1 MSGLGFGGGGGGLGN
16 GSQIRGISGL
26 RPVGAGGGRSPALT
40 TPSADRPLVARA
52 FAPGGLI
59 RRYDWFLILLTLVL
73 TGIGTVLVWAATEPN
88 LRNTGADPNSYLYK
102 QILNDVVG
110 VGLMLVAG
118 SLDYRKFRA
127 LTPWVYGF
135 SLLLLAA
142 VMTPAGSTVN
152 GAKAWI
158 ALPGGFQIEP
168 SEFAKLALVLST
180 AALVSRRPTVPETG
194 GRSRVGR
201 PGIGSVLWAGLAALP
216 LMGLVAIE
224 PALGVTMVL
233 VFAFAGMIVV
243 SGLRLQWI
251 AGAMLAAAVAVY
263 AGVSMHLMKGYQVT
277 RLTAFLHPQQ
287 DLTGAGYNL
296 IQAKTAIGSGGM
308 FGTGLLHGS
317 FIANN
322 YVPSQQTDFIFT
334 VVGEEFGFVG
344 CAVVISLLT
353 VLIVRAVRIAFLTD
367 DLFGMLVASG
377 IACWFIFQ
385 TFVNVGMTIGLA
397 PITGLP
403 LPFVSYGG
411 SAIFADMIAV
421 GLLQSVR
428 RHHSVFE

>member
-1 MSGLGFGGGGGGLGN
+1 MSGLGFRGSGGLGH
-16 GSQIRGISGL
+16 GSRIPGIAGL
-26 RPVGAGGGRSPALT
+26 RPVGVGGKRTPAFT
-40 TPSADRPLVARA
+40 PPSADRPLLVRL
-52 FAPGGLI
+52 FAAGGLV
-59 RRYDWFLILLTLVL
+59 RRYDWLLMLVTLTL
-73 TGIGTVLVWAATEPN
+73 TGVGTVLVWAATEPS
-88 LRNTGADPNSYLYK
+88 LKQAGQDPNSYLYK

-118 SLDYRKFRA
+118 SLNYRKFRA
-127 LTPWVYGF
+127 LTPWVYGL

-180 AALVSRRPTVPETG
+180 ATLVSQRPRISPAA
-194 GRSRVGR
+194 GRSVPGR
-201 PGIGSVLWAGLAALP
+201 PGIGSVGWAALAALP
-216 LMGLVAIE
+216 LMGLVALE

-233 VFAFAGMIVV
+233 VFAFAGMVVV
-243 SGLRLQWI
+243 SGLRLEWI
-251 AGAMLAAAVAVY
+251 VGALVAAAVVVY
-263 AGVSMHLMKGYQVT
+263 AAVSMHLMKGYQVS

-287 DLTGAGYNL
+287 DLAGAGYNL
-296 IQAKTAIGSGGM
+296 IEAKTAIGSGGLLGSGL
-308 FGTGLLHGS
+308 FHGT
-317 FIANN
+317 FTANN

-344 CAVVISLLT
+344 CAVVIALLT
-353 VLIVRAVRIAFLTD
+353 LLIIRAVRIAFLAD
-367 DLFGMLVASG
+367 DLFGMLVAAG

>member
-1 MSGLGFGGGGGGLGN
+1 MSGLGFRGG
-16 GSQIRGISGL
+16 GSQIPGISGL
-26 RPVGAGGGRSPALT
+26 KPLGVGGTRSPAFIS
-40 TPSADRPLVARA
+40 PSADRPALARA
-52 FAPGGLI
+52 FAKDGLV
-59 RRYDWFLILLTLVL
+59 RRYDWFLILVTLVL
-73 TGIGTVLVWAATEPN
+73 TGVGTVLVWAATEPS
-88 LRNTGADPNSYLYK
+88 LRQAGANPDSYLYK

-110 VGLMLVAG
+110 IGLMLVAG
-118 SLDYRKFRA
+118 SLDYRRFRA
-127 LTPWVYGF
+127 LTPWVYGAA
-135 SLLLLAA
+135 LLLLAA

-180 AALVSRRPTVPETG
+180 ASLVSRRPTIGGTG
-194 GRSRVGR
+194 GRARVGR

-216 LMGLVAIE
+216 LVGLVAIE

-233 VFAFAGMIVV
+233 VFAFAGMVIV

-251 AGAMLAAAVAVY
+251 IGALLAAAVTVY
-263 AGVSMHLMKGYQVT
+263 AGVSVHLMKGYQVT

-287 DLTGAGYNL
+287 DLAGAGYNL

-308 FGTGLLHGS
+308 FGAGLFHGS

-344 CAVVISLLT
+344 CAVVIGLLT

-411 SAIFADMIAV
+411 SAIFADMIAI

>member
-1 MSGLGFGGGGGGLGN
+1 MSGLGFRGGGLGN
-16 GSQIRGISGL
+16 GSQIPGLSGL
-26 RPVGAGGGRSPALT
+26 RPIGAGGGRSPAFTKL
-40 TPSADRPLVARA
+40 PAGRPLLARA
-52 FAPGGLI
+52 FAKDGLI
-59 RRYDWFLILLTLVL
+59 RRYDWFLILVTLTL
-73 TGIGTVLVWAATEPN
+73 TGVGSVLVWAATEPS
-88 LRNTGADPNSYLYK
+88 LKQAGQDPNSYLYK

-110 VGLMLVAG
+110 LGLMAVTG

-135 SLLLLAA
+135 ALLLLLA
-142 VMTPAGSTVN
+142 VMTPAGTSVN

-180 AALVSRRPTVPETG
+180 ATLVSRRPKISTAG
-194 GRSRVGR
+194 GKSRVGR
-201 PGIGSVLWAGLAALP
+201 PAIGSVLWAALAALP

-224 PALGVTMVL
+224 PALGVTLVL
-233 VFAFAGMIVV
+233 VFAFTGMVVV
-243 SGLRLQWI
+243 SGLRLEWI
-251 AGAMLAAAVAVY
+251 VGALLAAAAGVY
-263 AGVSMHLMKGYQVT
+263 AAVSMHLMKGYQVA
-277 RLTAFLHPQQ
+277 RFTAFLHPQQ
-287 DLTGAGYNL
+287 DLAGAGYNL
-296 IQAKTAIGSGGM
+296 IEAKTAIGSGGM
-308 FGTGLLHGS
+308 LGSGLFHGS
-317 FIANN
+317 FTANN

-344 CAVVISLLT
+344 CAIVIGLLAL
-353 VLIVRAVRIAFLTD
+353 LIVRAVRIAFQTD
-367 DLFGMLVASG
+367 DLFGMLVAAG

-411 SAIFADMIAV
+411 SAIFADMIAI

>member
-1 MSGLGFGGGGGGLGN
+1 MSGLGFRGGGSLGG
-16 GSQIRGISGL
+16 GSQIPGISGL
-26 RPVGAGGGRSPALT
+26 KPLAGGAGRGPAFT
-40 TPSADRPLVARA
+40 KPSADRPLMVRA
-52 FAPGGLI
+52 FAADGLV
-59 RRYDWFLILLTLVL
+59 RRYDWFLILTTLAL
-73 TGIGTVLVWAATEPN
+73 TGVGTVLVWAATEPS
-88 LRNTGADPNSYLYK
+88 LKQAGANPDSYLYK
-102 QILNDVVG
+102 QILNDIIG
-110 VGLMLVAG
+110 VGLMLTAG
-118 SLDYRKFRA
+118 SLDYRRFRA
-127 LTPWVYGF
+127 LTPWVYGIA
-135 SLLLLAA
+135 LLLLAA

-180 AALVSRRPTVPETG
+180 ATLVSRRPTIAGTG
-194 GRSRVGR
+194 GRARVGR
-201 PGIGSVLWAGLAALP
+201 PGISSVLWAGLAALP
-216 LMGLVAIE
+216 LVGLVAIE

-233 VFAFAGMIVV
+233 VFAFSGMVVV
-243 SGLRLQWI
+243 SGLRLEWI
-251 AGAMLAAAVAVY
+251 VGALLASAVAVY
-263 AGVSMHLMKGYQVT
+263 AGISMHLMKGYQVT

-287 DLTGAGYNL
+287 DLAGAGYNL

-308 FGTGLLHGS
+308 LGAGLFHGS
-317 FIANN
+317 FIGNN

-344 CAVVISLLT
+344 CAVVIGLLT
-353 VLIVRAVRIAFLTD
+353 VLIVRAVRIAFVTD

>member
-1 MSGLGFGGGGGGLGN
+1 VSDLGFRGGGGLGH
-16 GSQIRGISGL
+16 GSRIPGIGGL
-26 RPVGAGGGRSPALT
+26 RPLGAGGGRSPAFT
-40 TPSADRPLVARA
+40 PPSADRPLLARA
-52 FAPGGLI
+52 FASGGLI
-59 RRYDWFLILLTLVL
+59 RRYDWFLILVTLTL
-73 TGIGTVLVWAATEPN
+73 TGVGTVLIWAATEPS
-88 LRNTGADPNSYLYK
+88 LKQAGQDPNSYLYK

-110 VGLMLVAG
+110 IGLMLVAG

-142 VMTPAGSTVN
+142 VMTPVGTSVN

-180 AALVSRRPTVPETG
+180 ATLVSRRSKIATAG
-194 GRSRVGR
+194 GGSRVGR
-201 PGIGSVLWAGLAALP
+201 PAIGSVLWAGLAALP
-216 LMGLVAIE
+216 LVGLVAIE

-233 VFAFAGMIVV
+233 VFAFAGMAVV
-243 SGLRLQWI
+243 SGLRLEWI
-251 AGAMLAAAVAVY
+251 VGALLAAAAAVY
-263 AGVSMHLMKGYQVT
+263 GGVSLHLMKGYQVA

-287 DLTGAGYNL
+287 DLAGAGYNL
-296 IQAKTAIGSGGM
+296 IEAKTAIGSGGM
-308 FGTGLLHGS
+308 FGDGLFHGS

-344 CAVVISLLT
+344 CAVVIGLLT
-353 VLIVRAVRIAFLTD
+353 LLIVRAIRIAFVTD

>member
-1 MSGLGFGGGGGGLGN
+1 VSGFGFRSGAGLRN
-16 GSQIRGISGL
+16 GSPIRGISGL
-26 RPVGAGGGRSPALT
+26 RPVGYGRTFRPVGAQSR
-40 TPSADRPLVARA
+40 DKPLVVRA
-52 FAPGGLI
+52 FAKDGLI
-59 RRYDWFLILLTLVL
+59 RRYDWFLILVTLVL
-73 TGIGTVLVWAATEPN
+73 TGVGTVLVWAATAPSLQEAGQNPH
-88 LRNTGADPNSYLYK
+88 SYLYK
-102 QILNDVVG
+102 QILNDIVG
-110 VGLMLVAG
+110 VGLMFVAG

-127 LTPWVYGF
+127 LTPWFYGI

-142 VMTPAGSTVN
+142 VMTPVGTTVN

-180 AALVSRRPTVPETG
+180 ATLLSRRRQLSQSR
-194 GRSRVGR
+194 RSRVGR
-201 PGIGSVLWAGLAALP
+201 PGIVSVLWAGLAAAP
-216 LMGLVAIE
+216 LVGLVAIE

-233 VFAFAGMIVV
+233 VFALAGMVVV
-243 SGLRLQWI
+243 SGLRLEWI
-251 AGAMLAAAVAVY
+251 VGALVAAGIGVY
-263 AGVSMHLMKGYQVT
+263 AAVSMHLMKGYQAS

-287 DLTGAGYNL
+287 DLAGAGYNL
-296 IQAKTAIGSGGM
+296 IEAKTAIGSGGM
-308 FGTGLLHGS
+308 FGTGLFHGS

-322 YVPSQQTDFIFT
+322 YVPSQETDFIFT

-344 CAVVISLLT
+344 CAVVIGLLT
-353 VLIVRAVRIAFLTD
+353 LLIIRAVRIAFVTD
-367 DLFGMLVASG
+367 DLFGMLVAAG
-377 IACWFIFQ
+377 IACWFTFQ

-411 SAIFADMIAV
+411 SAIFADMIAI